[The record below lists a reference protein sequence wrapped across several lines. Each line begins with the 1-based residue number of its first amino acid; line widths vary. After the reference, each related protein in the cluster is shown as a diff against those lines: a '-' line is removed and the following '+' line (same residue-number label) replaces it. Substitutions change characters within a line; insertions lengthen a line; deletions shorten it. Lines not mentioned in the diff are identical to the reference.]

1 MEALKRRQ
9 QQVEEQKK
17 KTEVRDA
24 CFVPFCDFLTCE
36 FLKFI
41 LHQTLV
47 VYRDGCSFNGQIVR
61 LRITFTGKGESN
73 FICMCTLCQSLVFTR
88 KLTVYHKLCT

>member
-24 CFVPFCDFLTCE
+24 CFVPFCDFLTYVN
-36 FLKFI
+36 FLNYFI

-47 VYRDGCSFNGQIVR
+47 VYRD
-61 LRITFTGKGESN
+61 SN
-73 FICMCTLCQSLVFTR
+73 AHSM
-88 KLTVYHKLCT
+88 H

>member
-24 CFVPFCDFLTCE
+24 CFVLFCDFLTCE

-47 VYRDGCSFNGQIVR
+47 VFRDGNAHSMD
-61 LRITFTGKGESN
+61 K
-73 FICMCTLCQSLVFTR
+73 
-88 KLTVYHKLCT
+88 

>member
-24 CFVPFCDFLTCE
+24 CFVPFCDFLTYVN
-36 FLKFI
+36 FLNLFCNRLWLFI
-41 LHQTLV
+41 EMVAHSIDSEIKKLHSQQMVNPIL
-47 VYRDGCSFNGQIVR
+47 FVR
-61 LRITFTGKGESN
+61 VP
-73 FICMCTLCQSLVFTR
+73 CA
-88 KLTVYHKLCT
+88 

>member
-24 CFVPFCDFLTCE
+24 CFVPFCDFLTYVN
-36 FLKFI
+36 FLNLFCTRLWLFI
-41 LHQTLV
+41 EMVAHSV
-47 VYRDGCSFNGQIVR
+47 DR
-61 LRITFTGKGESN
+61 
-73 FICMCTLCQSLVFTR
+73 
-88 KLTVYHKLCT
+88 

>member
-24 CFVPFCDFLTCE
+24 CFVPFCDFPTYVN
-36 FLKFI
+36 FLNLFCTRLWLFI
-41 LHQTLV
+41 EIAMLIQWIDSEIKKLHSRQMVNPIL
-47 VYRDGCSFNGQIVR
+47 FVR
-61 LRITFTGKGESN
+61 VP
-73 FICMCTLCQSLVFTR
+73 CA
-88 KLTVYHKLCT
+88 

>member
-9 QQVEEQKK
+9 QQVEEQKN

-24 CFVPFCDFLTCE
+24 CFVAFCDFLTCE

-47 VYRDGCSFNGQIVR
+47 VYRDGCLFNG
-61 LRITFTGKGESN
+61 
-73 FICMCTLCQSLVFTR
+73 
-88 KLTVYHKLCT
+88 

>member
-36 FLKFI
+36 FLKCNVEPDFGGWM
-41 LHQTLV
+41 
-47 VYRDGCSFNGQIVR
+47 DGCSFIG
-61 LRITFTGKGESN
+61 
-73 FICMCTLCQSLVFTR
+73 
-88 KLTVYHKLCT
+88 

>member
-24 CFVPFCDFLTCE
+24 CFVPFCDFLTYVN
-36 FLKFI
+36 FLNLFCNRLWLFI
-41 LHQTLV
+41 EMVAHSIDSEIKKLHSWQMVNPILFV
-47 VYRDGCSFNGQIVR
+47 CVPCA
-61 LRITFTGKGESN
+61 
-73 FICMCTLCQSLVFTR
+73 
-88 KLTVYHKLCT
+88 

>member
-24 CFVPFCDFLTCE
+24 CFVPFCDFLTYVN
-36 FLKFI
+36 FLNLFCTRLWSFI
-41 LHQTLV
+41 EMVAHSMDVIYLNYIH
-47 VYRDGCSFNGQIVR
+47 S
-61 LRITFTGKGESN
+61 KW
-73 FICMCTLCQSLVFTR
+73 
-88 KLTVYHKLCT
+88 

>member
-24 CFVPFCDFLTCE
+24 CFVPGFCDL
-36 FLKFI
+36 I
-41 LHQTLV
+41 SLH
-47 VYRDGCSFNGQIVR
+47 
-61 LRITFTGKGESN
+61 
-73 FICMCTLCQSLVFTR
+73 M
-88 KLTVYHKLCT
+88 